1 MSPRLSSH
9 NSEPKSPHEGASA
22 PARLRST
29 DLLQG
34 GRRVVIEHG
43 EASYTLLLT
52 KNDKLILVK

>member
-1 MSPRLSSH
+1 MSPRLFQH
-9 NSEPKSPHEGASA
+9 NGEPKAPHEGAST
-22 PARLRST
+22 PVRLRST

>member
-1 MSPRLSSH
+1 MSPRLS
-9 NSEPKSPHEGASA
+9 NPTAEPKTLDQGGTLPR
-22 PARLRST
+22 RLRST

-43 EASYTLLLT
+43 DASYTLLLT